1 MTTTNVTQQ
10 SQATV
15 ARSQKSG
22 FWNLLS
28 RENKVWWT
36 GRRWL
41 LQTLVGVGGLG
52 GVLAVALFI
61 LPGMAEAAGETL
73 DPLEAG
79 VQIFFGMGA
88 FALAIDII
96 ILTQDTIIGEKES
109 GIAEWVLSKPV
120 SRPAYILAKLL
131 ANALGILITLILLP
145 GVVAYTLFALADASM
160 PATTFAAAMGILALH
175 TLFYLALS
183 LMMGVIADSP
193 GALLA
198 VTLGSALG
206 GAVLID
212 FIGRAAFLTPWPL
225 GNIAVALAQGAAL
238 PANIMWTPIA
248 ATTALALLA
257 VGIAI
262 WRFEHAEL

>member
-1 MTTTNVTQQ
+1 MTTTNVTR
-10 SQATV
+10 QAQTTV

-28 RENKVWWT
+28 RENKVWWS

-52 GVLAVALFI
+52 GVLAVALFV
-61 LPGMAEAAGETL
+61 LPGMAQAAGETL
-73 DPLEAG
+73 HPLEAG

-96 ILTQDTIIGEKES
+96 ILTQDTIIAEKES

-131 ANALGILITLILLP
+131 ANTLGLLATLILLP
-145 GVVAYTLFALADASM
+145 GVVAYALFTLAGAAM
-160 PATTFAAAMGILALH
+160 PVTTFVAAMLLLALH

-183 LMMGVIADSP
+183 LMMGVIADGQ

-198 VTLGSALG
+198 VTLGSVLG
-206 GAVLID
+206 GAVLVD
-212 FIGRAAFLTPWPL
+212 FVGRAAFLTPWPL

-238 PANIMWTPIA
+238 PADILWTPVA
-248 ATTALALLA
+248 ATAILTLVA
-257 VGIAI
+257 VGVAI
-262 WRFEHAEL
+262 WRFKHAEL